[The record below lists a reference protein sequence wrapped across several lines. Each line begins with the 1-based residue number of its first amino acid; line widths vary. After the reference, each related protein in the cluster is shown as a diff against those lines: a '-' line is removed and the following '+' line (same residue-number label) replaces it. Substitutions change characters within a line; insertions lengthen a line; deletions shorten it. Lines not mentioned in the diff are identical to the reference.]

1 MIKKL
6 VELELLEKG
15 DKVLLPSGE
24 AIVMED
30 EKSPRKPPFNRGDRF
45 YGEVKIKWIDNCE
58 GKHKIRGGLDSVES
72 AYCSLIK
79 E

>member
-15 DKVLLPSGE
+15 DRVLLPSGE
-24 AIVMED
+24 AIIMED
-30 EKSPRKPPFNRGDRF
+30 EVVDTTYRGEQF
-45 YGEVKIKWIDNCE
+45 YREVKIKWIDNCE

-72 AYCSLIK
+72 AGCSLIK
-79 E
+79 KEEL